1 MERKTLSRRYFIIS
15 VIKHI
20 AVVMSEKSRRRNGD
34 NETDGGAH
42 FWSKNTVKMEVLNSL
57 PLMLLGG
64 NLCCGCSECARA
76 L

>member
-42 FWSKNTVKMEVLNSL
+42 LW
-57 PLMLLGG
+57 
-64 NLCCGCSECARA
+64 SECGIRIQ
-76 L
+76 

>member
-20 AVVMSEKSRRRNGD
+20 AVVMNEKSRRRNGD

-42 FWSKNTVKMEVLNSL
+42 IWSKNTVRFLTL
-57 PLMLLGG
+57 YH
-64 NLCCGCSECARA
+64 
-76 L
+76 